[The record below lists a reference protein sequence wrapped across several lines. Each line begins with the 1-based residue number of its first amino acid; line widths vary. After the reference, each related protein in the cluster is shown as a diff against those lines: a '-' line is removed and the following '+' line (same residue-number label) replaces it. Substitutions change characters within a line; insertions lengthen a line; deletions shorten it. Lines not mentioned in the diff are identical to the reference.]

1 MSWIRNLAL
10 AAAIGGGDVTVE
22 SLSVTANGTYTAPTG
37 KAYSPVVAD
46 VPNTYVAADE
56 GKVVS
61 SGALVAQTARASEIT
76 ANGTYDTT
84 VNNSVTVNVS
94 GGGGGDVEPTL
105 PAEYQE
111 VEYMDFDGNSYATI
125 SSRFIQAG
133 DVIETCM
140 MWTDANTSEQ
150 AAIGTDASSGSRIE
164 FFFNSNKISMY
175 AGQSTTA
182 RGGVTRFINI
192 QVGGGNDV
200 AKTDANQNEKYYAMM
215 IVDKYESENH
225 LRIGMYGTSYK
236 YRSRLYKIKVSHNT
250 ITLGNASSGSFAS
263 FTNTPVAWYKPCY
276 RKSDN
281 VPGWYDT
288 STDTFYTNEGSG
300 AFAVGPDVA

>member
-1 MSWIRNLAL
+1 MSGVTRYRPGEMASAIRAL
-10 AAAIGGGDVTVE
+10 
-22 SLSVTANGTYTAPTG
+22 
-37 KAYSPVVAD
+37 
-46 VPNTYVAADE
+46 PNVFSSADE
-56 GKVVS
+56 GRVVS
-61 SGALVAQTARASEIT
+61 SGALTAQAARAEAIT
-76 ANGTYDTT
+76 QNGTYDTT

-111 VEYMDFDGNSYATI
+111 VAYMDFDGNSYATI

-164 FFFNSNKISMY
+164 FFFGSNKIAMY
-175 AGQSTTA
+175 VGSNAAA
-182 RGGVTRFINI
+182 RGGVARFIST
-192 QVGGGNDV
+192 QSGGGGNL
-200 AKTDANQNEKYYAMM
+200 ATTDANQNEKYYAMM
-215 IVDKYESENH
+215 IVDKYVDENH
-225 LRIGMYGTSYK
+225 LRIGMYGTRYK

-250 ITLGNASSGSFAS
+250 ITIGDAAFGSFAS

-276 RKSDN
+276 RKADN

-300 AFAVGPDVA
+300 AFTVGPDVS